1 MQIDRKF
8 VLFELIPVLITFIA
22 IVSLGIYFGQSAIK
36 LIPVC
41 VSLVVMLFN
50 ARANRLGLLL
60 GACNSLIYAIGY
72 YSEGLY
78 GSVLSTLYG
87 AVVSFASFFV
97 WKKRAYGS
105 STVFRRM
112 KAKFELLAA
121 AGFALL
127 VAVSVLI
134 LYRAGGTEPV
144 LDGLTMMLGLIL
156 PLLTMFAF
164 IEALPLNVVNMIVSL
179 TLWIRI
185 VAAGNFA
192 DITYLVYSVYC
203 TYMTARLVVRW
214 LKLYS
219 EQQRESKRSL
229 FEQKKETQF
238 INLENRP

>member
-1 MQIDRKF
+1 MINNKKF
-8 VLFELIPVLITFIA
+8 VLFELIPVLIAFIA
-22 IVSLGIYFGQSAIK
+22 IMSLGIYFGQSAIK

-41 VSLVVMLFN
+41 VSLIVMLFN
-50 ARANRLGLLL
+50 ARANRFGLLL

-78 GSVLSTLYG
+78 GTVISALYG
-87 AVVSFASFFV
+87 AVVSFASFFL

-112 KAKFELLAA
+112 KVKFELLAV
-121 AGFALL
+121 AGFAVL
-127 VAVSVLI
+127 VVITVLI

-144 LDGLTMMLGLIL
+144 LDGFTMMLGLVL
-156 PLLTMFAF
+156 PVLTMFAF
-164 IEALPLNVVNMIVSL
+164 IEALPLNIANMIVSL

-185 VAAGNFA
+185 VAAGNLA

-203 TYMTARLVVRW
+203 TYMTGRLVVRW
-214 LKLYS
+214 IKLYL
-219 EQQRESKRSL
+219 EQQREAKRSL
-229 FEQKKETQF
+229 PEEKEETRF

>member
-1 MQIDRKF
+1 MINNKKF
-8 VLFELIPVLITFIA
+8 ILFELIPVLIAFIA
-22 IVSLGIYFGQSAIK
+22 IMSLGIYFGQSAIK

-41 VSLVVMLFN
+41 VSLIVMLFN
-50 ARANRLGLLL
+50 ARANRFGLLL

-78 GSVLSTLYG
+78 GTVISALYG
-87 AVVSFASFFV
+87 AVVSFASFFL

-112 KAKFELLAA
+112 KVKFELLAA
-121 AGFALL
+121 AGFAVL
-127 VAVSVLI
+127 VVITVLI

-144 LDGLTMMLGLIL
+144 LDGFTMMLGLVL
-156 PLLTMFAF
+156 PVLTMFAF
-164 IEALPLNVVNMIVSL
+164 IEALPLNIANMIVSL

-185 VAAGNFA
+185 VAAGNLA

-214 LKLYS
+214 IKLYL

-229 FEQKKETQF
+229 PEQKEET
-238 INLENRP
+238 

>member
-1 MQIDRKF
+1 MINNKKF
-8 VLFELIPVLITFIA
+8 VLFELIPISVAFAGIMSF
-22 IVSLGIYFGQSAIK
+22 GIYYRQSVIK
-36 LIPVC
+36 MIPVII
-41 VSLVVMLFN
+41 SLTVMLFN
-50 ARANRLGLLL
+50 ARANRFGLLL

-72 YSEGLY
+72 ALEGLY

-87 AVVSFASFFV
+87 AVVSFVSFFV

-112 KAKFELLAA
+112 KVKFELLAA

-144 LDGLTMMLGLIL
+144 LDGLTMMLGLVL
-156 PLLTMFAF
+156 PILTMFAF
-164 IEALPLNVVNMIVSL
+164 IEALPLNAVNMIVSL

-185 VAAGNFA
+185 VAAGNLA

-214 LKLYS
+214 IKLYS

-229 FEQKKETQF
+229 PEQKEET
-238 INLENRP
+238 